1 MKMKIFSLFF
11 LGLMLGEFDLR
22 IEAKL
27 FNNMVQLPPKLSVYK
42 FNLEITHG
50 LSMSVWNDRRKTYDP
65 VLQDSKSG
73 SFYLR
78 NYSYNANT
86 NPTAN
91 CQSKTIIADT
101 SLINSIITLGGI
113 HREMLLINRQF
124 PGQPI
129 VVPQNAK
136 VEITVKNSLMSESV
150 SLHWHGQIQK
160 NTFYMD
166 GVSRVTQCPIGPG
179 ETFTYKFTASEV
191 GTHW

>member
-1 MKMKIFSLFF
+1 MNRTIFSLFLLWLA
-11 LGLMLGEFDLR
+11 LGGFYLR

-27 FNNMVQLPPKLSVYK
+27 FDNVIKFPPKLSVYK

-50 LSMSVWNDRRKTYDP
+50 LSMSVCYDRRKTYDP
-65 VLQDSKSG
+65 VLQDNG
-73 SFYLR
+73 RFYLR
-78 NYSYNANT
+78 NYSYNANS
-86 NPTAN
+86 NPATN
-91 CQSKTIIADT
+91 CQSKTIISNT
-101 SLINSIITLGGI
+101 SLINSIITLGGN

-124 PGQPI
+124 PGEPI

-150 SLHWHGQIQK
+150 SLHWQGQIQK

-166 GVSRVTQCPIGPG
+166 GVSRVTQCPIRSG

-191 GTHW
+191 GTHWH

>member
-1 MKMKIFSLFF
+1 
-11 LGLMLGEFDLR
+11 MLGGSYLR

-27 FNNMVQLPPKLSVYK
+27 FNNTVQLPSKLSVYK

-65 VLQDSKSG
+65 VLQDSSG
-73 SFYLR
+73 RFYLR
-78 NYSYNANT
+78 NYSYNAN
-86 NPTAN
+86 
-91 CQSKTIIADT
+91 CQSKTIITDT
-101 SLINSIITLGGI
+101 SLINSIIPLGGN

-124 PGQPI
+124 PGEPI
-129 VVPQNAK
+129 IVPQNAI
-136 VEITVKNSLMSESV
+136 VEITVKNSLLSESV

-179 ETFTYKFTASEV
+179 ETFTYKFTASEA

>member
-1 MKMKIFSLFF
+1 MSTKAFNILLLWLTIGGFY
-11 LGLMLGEFDLR
+11 LR
-22 IEAKL
+22 IEANL
-27 FNNMVQLPPKLSVYK
+27 FNNLVKFPPKLSVYK

-65 VLQDSKSG
+65 VLQDSNGRFS
-73 SFYLR
+73 LR

-86 NPTAN
+86 NPTIN

-113 HREMLLINRQF
+113 HREMLLINKQF

-179 ETFTYKFTASEV
+179 ETFTYKFTASEA